1 MKTIETWFLWLMI
14 YSMIGWIYES
24 TICSI
29 GHRKLINRGF
39 LNGPYCPIYGTG
51 AVLVLLVLGK
61 IQNPVALFFAG
72 AVVTCSL
79 EYFTSW
85 LMEKL
90 FHARWWDYSKRKFNI
105 GGRVCLIGAVV
116 FGAFSVVLIKFLHPL
131 IKGLTDRLTDTAL
144 AWVSALLF
152 LGIVSDFVVTVKG
165 LLGTHAVFAEYAV
178 LLQQKRKELAD
189 RLREAGYEGR
199 ERLRE
204 ASEEGREKLRLG
216 AEEGREKLREA
227 ETLGAEERERIRRV
241 TEEERERFYAKLQM
255 RLNAQQRR
263 TINSFPHLQ
272 LTRNNEVLDGLRQ
285 AMEQAK
291 QRRKDSKTKK
301 AS

>member
-14 YSMIGWIYES
+14 YSIIGWIYES

-29 GHRKLINRGF
+29 GQRKLINRGF

-51 AVLVLLVLGK
+51 AVLVLLVLGR
-61 IQNPVALFFAG
+61 IQNPVLLFFAG
-72 AVVTCSL
+72 AVLTCSL
-79 EYFTSW
+79 EYLTSW

-116 FGAFSVVLIKFLHPL
+116 FGAFSVVLILVLHPWV
-131 IKGLTDRLTDTAL
+131 KSLTDRLTDTAL
-144 AWVSALLF
+144 TWICAILLV
-152 LGIVSDFVVTVKG
+152 GIVSDLIVTVKG

-178 LLQQKRKELAD
+178 LLQQKRREL
-189 RLREAGYEGR
+189 
-199 ERLRE
+199 
-204 ASEEGREKLRLG
+204 SEKLRLG
-216 AEEGREKLREA
+216 AEEGRERIRELSAEERMKLREA
-227 ETLGAEERERIRRV
+227 AELGAEEREKIRRT

-263 TINSFPHLQ
+263 TINSFPQ
-272 LTRNNEVLDGLRQ
+272 WKLTRNNEVLDGLRE
-285 AMEQAK
+285 AMEKARKRRSSGKDEPAK
-291 QRRKDSKTKK
+291 TH
-301 AS
+301 

>member
-14 YSMIGWIYES
+14 YSVIGWVYES

-29 GHRKLINRGF
+29 GQRKLINRGF

-51 AVLVLLVLGK
+51 AVLVLLVLGR
-61 IQNPVALFFAG
+61 IQNPVLLFFAG
-72 AVVTCSL
+72 AVLTCSL
-79 EYFTSW
+79 EYLTSW

-116 FGAFSVVLIKFLHPL
+116 FGAFSVVLILVLHPWVKSL
-131 IKGLTDRLTDTAL
+131 SDRLTDTAL
-144 AWVSALLF
+144 TWICAILLV
-152 LGIVSDFVVTVKG
+152 GIVSDLIVTVKG

-178 LLQQKRKELAD
+178 LLQQKRREL
-189 RLREAGYEGR
+189 
-199 ERLRE
+199 
-204 ASEEGREKLRLG
+204 SEKLRLG
-216 AEEGREKLREA
+216 AEEGRERIRERGSEELAKLREA
-227 ETLGAEERERIRRV
+227 AELGAEEREKIRRT

-263 TINSFPHLQ
+263 TINSFPQ
-272 LTRNNEVLDGLRQ
+272 WKLTRNNEVLDGLRE
-285 AMEQAK
+285 AMEKARKRRSSGKDEPAK
-291 QRRKDSKTKK
+291 TH
-301 AS
+301 

>member
-1 MKTIETWFLWLMI
+1 MKTIETWFLWLVI
-14 YSMIGWIYES
+14 YSVIGWVYES

-61 IQNPVALFFAG
+61 IQNPVVLFFAG

-116 FGAFSVVLIKFLHPL
+116 FGACSVVLIKFLHPL

-144 AWVSALLF
+144 AWISALLF

-189 RLREAGYEGR
+189 RLREAGEEGR

-227 ETLGAEERERIRRV
+227 ETLGTEERERIRRV

-291 QRRKDSKTKK
+291 QRRKDSKKKK

>member
-14 YSMIGWIYES
+14 YSIIGWVYES

-51 AVLVLLVLGK
+51 AVLVLLVLGRIK
-61 IQNPVALFFAG
+61 NPVLLFFAG
-72 AVVTCSL
+72 ALVTCSL
-79 EYFTSW
+79 EYLTSW

-116 FGAFSVVLIKFLHPL
+116 FGAFSVVLVLVLHPFV
-131 IKGLTDRLTDTAL
+131 KSLTDRLTDAAL
-144 AWVSALLF
+144 NWICAILF
-152 LGIVSDFVVTVKG
+152 VGIVSDLVVTVKG
-165 LLGTHAVFAEYAV
+165 LLGTHVVFAEYAV

-189 RLREAGYEGR
+189 RLRTGATEGC
-199 ERLRE
+199 ERIL
-204 ASEEGREKLRLG
+204 AATQEER
-216 AEEGREKLREA
+216 AKLREA
-227 ETLGAEERERIRRV
+227 AAYGEEERERIRRD
-241 TEEERERFYAKLQM
+241 TEEERDRFYAKLQM

-263 TINSFPHLQ
+263 TIYSFPHLT
-272 LTRNNEVLDGLRQ
+272 LTRNNEVLDGLREN
-285 AMEQAK
+285 MAK
-291 QRRKDSKTKK
+291 VRARAKELKNAKK
-301 AS
+301 AG

>member
-14 YSMIGWIYES
+14 YSIIGWVYES

-51 AVLVLLVLGK
+51 AVMVLLVLGR
-61 IQNPVALFFAG
+61 IQNPVLLFFAG

-79 EYFTSW
+79 EYLTSW

-116 FGAFSVVLIKFLHPL
+116 FGAFSVVLVLVLHPFV
-131 IKGLTDRLTDTAL
+131 KSLTDRLTDA
-144 AWVSALLF
+144 AFNWICAILF
-152 LGIVSDFVVTVKG
+152 VGIVSDLVVTVKG

-189 RLREAGYEGR
+189 RLRTGATE
-199 ERLRE
+199 ER
-204 ASEEGREKLRLG
+204 A
-216 AEEGREKLREA
+216 KLREA
-227 ETLGAEERERIRRV
+227 AAYGEEERERIRRV
-241 TEEERERFYAKLQM
+241 TEEERDRFYAKLQM

-263 TINSFPHLQ
+263 TIYSFPHLT

-285 AMEQAK
+285 NMEKVRQRAK
-291 QRRKDSKTKK
+291 KT
-301 AS
+301 S

>member
-14 YSMIGWIYES
+14 YSIIGWIYES

-29 GHRKLINRGF
+29 GQRKLINRGF

-51 AVLVLLVLGK
+51 AVLVLLVLGRLK
-61 IQNPVALFFAG
+61 NPVVLFFAG
-72 AVVTCSL
+72 AVLTCSL
-79 EYFTSW
+79 EYLTSW

-116 FGAFSVVLIKFLHPL
+116 FGAFSVVLILVLHPA
-131 IKGLTDRLTDTAL
+131 IKSLTDRLTDTARNVIC
-144 AWVSALLF
+144 AILF
-152 LGIVSDFVVTVKG
+152 VGIVSDLIVTVKG

-178 LLQQKRKELAD
+178 LLQQKRREL
-189 RLREAGYEGR
+189 
-199 ERLRE
+199 
-204 ASEEGREKLRLG
+204 SEKLRLG
-216 AEEGREKLREA
+216 AEEGRERIRERGSEELAKLREA
-227 ETLGAEERERIRRV
+227 AELGAEEREKIRRT

-263 TINSFPHLQ
+263 TINSFPQ
-272 LTRNNEVLDGLRQ
+272 WKLTRNNEVLDGLRE
-285 AMEQAK
+285 AMEKARKRRSSGKDEPAK
-291 QRRKDSKTKK
+291 TH
-301 AS
+301 

>member
-1 MKTIETWFLWLMI
+1 MI
-14 YSMIGWIYES
+14 YSIIGWVYES

-51 AVLVLLVLGK
+51 AVLVLLVLGR
-61 IQNPVALFFAG
+61 IQNPVLLFFAG
-72 AVVTCSL
+72 ALVTCSL
-79 EYFTSW
+79 EYLTSW

-116 FGAFSVVLIKFLHPL
+116 FGAFSVVLVLVLHPFV
-131 IKGLTDRLTDTAL
+131 KSLTDRLTDAAL
-144 AWVSALLF
+144 NWICAILF
-152 LGIVSDFVVTVKG
+152 VGIVSDLVVTVKG

-189 RLREAGYEGR
+189 RLRTGATEGR
-199 ERLRE
+199 ERIL
-204 ASEEGREKLRLG
+204 AATQEEC
-216 AEEGREKLREA
+216 AKLREA
-227 ETLGAEERERIRRV
+227 AAYGEEERERIRRD
-241 TEEERERFYAKLQM
+241 TEEERDRFYAKLQM

-263 TINSFPHLQ
+263 TIYSFPHLT

-285 AMEQAK
+285 NMEKVRQRAK
-291 QRRKDSKTKK
+291 KT
-301 AS
+301 S

>member
-14 YSMIGWIYES
+14 YSVIGWVYES

-29 GHRKLINRGF
+29 GQRKLINRGF

-51 AVLVLLVLGK
+51 AVLVLLVLGR
-61 IQNPVALFFAG
+61 IQNPVLLFFTG
-72 AVVTCSL
+72 AVLTCSL
-79 EYFTSW
+79 EYLTSW

-116 FGAFSVVLIKFLHPL
+116 FGAFSVVLILVLHPWV
-131 IKGLTDRLTDTAL
+131 KSLTDRLTDTAL
-144 AWVSALLF
+144 TWICAILLV
-152 LGIVSDFVVTVKG
+152 GIVSDFIVTVKG

-178 LLQQKRKELAD
+178 LLQQKRREL
-189 RLREAGYEGR
+189 
-199 ERLRE
+199 
-204 ASEEGREKLRLG
+204 SEKLRLG
-216 AEEGREKLREA
+216 AEEGRERIRERGSEELAKLREA
-227 ETLGAEERERIRRV
+227 AELGAEEREKIRRT

-263 TINSFPHLQ
+263 TINSFPQ
-272 LTRNNEVLDGLRQ
+272 WKLTRNNEVLDGLRE
-285 AMEQAK
+285 AMEKARKRRSSGKDEPAK
-291 QRRKDSKTKK
+291 TH
-301 AS
+301 

>member
-1 MKTIETWFLWLMI
+1 MKTLETWFLWLMI
-14 YSMIGWIYES
+14 YSIIGWVYES

-29 GHRKLINRGF
+29 GHKKLINRGF

-51 AVLVLLVLGK
+51 AVLVLLVLGR
-61 IQNPVALFFAG
+61 IQNPVLLFFAG

-79 EYFTSW
+79 EYLTSW

-105 GGRVCLIGAVV
+105 GGRVCLLGAVV
-116 FGAFSVVLIKFLHPL
+116 FGAFSVVLILFLHPWV
-131 IKGLTDRLTDTAL
+131 KSLTDRLTDTAL
-144 AWVSALLF
+144 SWVCAILLV
-152 LGIVSDFVVTVKG
+152 GVVSDLIVTVKG

-189 RLREAGYEGR
+189 RLRTGAEESR

-204 ASEEGREKLRLG
+204 LSGEERAKLHEAVEQSE
-216 AEEGREKLREA
+216 
-227 ETLGAEERERIRRV
+227 EERERIRRV
-241 TEEERERFYAKLQM
+241 TEEERDRFYAKLQM

-263 TINSFPHLQ
+263 TIYSFPHLT
-272 LTRNNEVLDGLRQ
+272 LTRNNEVLDGLREN
-285 AMEQAK
+285 MEKVKTRAK
-291 QRRKDSKTKK
+291 ALKNTRK
-301 AS
+301 AG

>member
-1 MKTIETWFLWLMI
+1 MKTLETWFLWLMI
-14 YSMIGWIYES
+14 YSIIGWVYES

-29 GHRKLINRGF
+29 GHKKLINRGF

-51 AVLVLLVLGK
+51 AVLVLLVLGR
-61 IQNPVALFFAG
+61 IQNPVLLFFAG

-79 EYFTSW
+79 EYLTSW

-105 GGRVCLIGAVV
+105 GGRVCLLGAVV
-116 FGAFSVVLIKFLHPL
+116 FGAFSVVLILFLHPWV
-131 IKGLTDRLTDTAL
+131 KSLTDRLTDTAL
-144 AWVSALLF
+144 SWVCAILLV
-152 LGIVSDFVVTVKG
+152 GVVSDLIVTVKG

-189 RLREAGYEGR
+189 RLRTGAEEGR

-204 ASEEGREKLRLG
+204 LSGEERAKV
-216 AEEGREKLREA
+216 REA
-227 ETLGAEERERIRRV
+227 VEQSEEERERIRRV
-241 TEEERERFYAKLQM
+241 TEEERDRFYAKLQM

-263 TINSFPHLQ
+263 TIYSFPHLT
-272 LTRNNEVLDGLRQ
+272 LTRNNEVLDGLREN
-285 AMEQAK
+285 MEKVKTRAK
-291 QRRKDSKTKK
+291 ALKNARK
-301 AS
+301 AG

>member
-14 YSMIGWIYES
+14 YSVIGWVYES

-51 AVLVLLVLGK
+51 AVLVLLVLGR
-61 IQNPVALFFAG
+61 IQNPVLLFFAG

-79 EYFTSW
+79 EYLTSW

-116 FGAFSVVLIKFLHPL
+116 FGAFSVVLVLVLHPL
-131 IKGLTDRLTDTAL
+131 VRSLTHRLTDAAL
-144 AWVSALLF
+144 SWICAILF
-152 LGIVSDFVVTVKG
+152 VGIVSDLVVTVKG

-189 RLREAGYEGR
+189 RLRTGAAEGR
-199 ERLRE
+199 ERIL
-204 ASEEGREKLRLG
+204 AATQEE
-216 AEEGREKLREA
+216 REKLREA
-227 ETLGAEERERIRRV
+227 AVSGEEERERLRRD
-241 TEEERERFYAKLQM
+241 TEEERDRFYAKLQM

-263 TINSFPHLQ
+263 TIYSFPHLT

-285 AMEQAK
+285 NMEKMRQRARKLKSGANAAK
-291 QRRKDSKTKK
+291 
-301 AS
+301 

>member
-14 YSMIGWIYES
+14 YSIIGWVYES

-51 AVLVLLVLGK
+51 AVLVLLVLGR
-61 IQNPVALFFAG
+61 IQNPVLLFFAG

-79 EYFTSW
+79 EYLTSW

-116 FGAFSVVLIKFLHPL
+116 FGAFSVVLVLVLHPFV
-131 IKGLTDRLTDTAL
+131 KSLTDRLTDAAL
-144 AWVSALLF
+144 NWICAILF
-152 LGIVSDFVVTVKG
+152 VGIVSDLVVTVKG

-178 LLQQKRKELAD
+178 LLQQKRKDLAD
-189 RLREAGYEGR
+189 RLRTGATE
-199 ERLRE
+199 ER
-204 ASEEGREKLRLG
+204 AKLRKAAAYG
-216 AEEGREKLREA
+216 E
-227 ETLGAEERERIRRV
+227 EERERIRRD
-241 TEEERERFYAKLQM
+241 TEEERDRFYAKLQM

-263 TINSFPHLQ
+263 TIYSFPHLT

-285 AMEQAK
+285 NRDKVRQRAK
-291 QRRKDSKTKK
+291 KT
-301 AS
+301 S